1 MYEVKIERL
10 DHLGRGIGYIENKIT
25 FIPNTLPSEL
35 VVCQIVKERKKY
47 NVGKLIEII
56 EPSKKRVTPF
66 CPFYNHC
73 GGCHLEHLNY
83 EASLE
88 YKEEKVK
95 NIFKIDKV
103 EVIKNEHPKN
113 YRNKITLKV
122 RNKKIGFYES
132 QTNTLVQIKACFLA
146 NESIN
151 EVIKRLN
158 KLNIK
163 NGEII
168 IRCNTNQEILLII
181 NTKEEI
187 KFIEEEFKGIKLV
200 GVLLNN
206 QTLYGQNF
214 FYERIHGLL
223 FKISYDAFFQINP
236 YIVDKLFGLI
246 EQELEASKTIL
257 DLYSGVGTLGMVA
270 SNKAEKVISIELIK
284 NAVLD
289 NIQNAKLNKKTN
301 IYPVLGDASQTLSK
315 IKEPFDFIMVDPPR
329 KGLDKS
335 SLTLLLKSKAKKIIY
350 ISCDP
355 MTLKRDLEEL
365 KKEYNIEK
373 FYILDM
379 FSYTYHI
386 ESFCVLKKK

>member
-95 NIFKIDKV
+95 NIFKLDKI

-132 QTNTLVQIKACFLA
+132 QTNTLVEIKACFLA

-246 EQELEASKTIL
+246 EQELEASKTVL

-301 IYPVLGDASQTLSK
+301 IYPVLGDASQALSK

-329 KGLDKS
+329 KGLDKT

>member
-95 NIFKIDKV
+95 NIFKLDKI

-132 QTNTLVQIKACFLA
+132 QTNTLVEIKACFLA

-168 IRCNTNQEILLII
+168 IRCNTNQEILLMI

-301 IYPVLGDASQTLSK
+301 IYPVLGDASQALSK

>member
-289 NIQNAKLNKKTN
+289 NIQNAKLNKKAN

>member
-132 QTNTLVQIKACFLA
+132 QTNTLVEIKACFLA

-301 IYPVLGDASQTLSK
+301 IYPVLGDASQALSK

>member
-47 NVGKLIEII
+47 KVGKLIEII

-95 NIFKIDKV
+95 NIFKLDKV

-132 QTNTLVQIKACFLA
+132 KTNTLVEIKACFLA

-168 IRCNTNQEILLII
+168 IRCNTNQEILLMI

-301 IYPVLGDASQTLSK
+301 IYPVLGDASQALSK

>member
-132 QTNTLVQIKACFLA
+132 QTNTLVEIKACFLA

-168 IRCNTNQEILLII
+168 IRCNTNQEILLMI

-301 IYPVLGDASQTLSK
+301 IYPVLGDASQALSK

-329 KGLDKS
+329 KGLDKT

>member
-1 MYEVKIERL
+1 M
-10 DHLGRGIGYIENKIT
+10 
-25 FIPNTLPSEL
+25 
-35 VVCQIVKERKKY
+35 
-47 NVGKLIEII
+47 
-56 EPSKKRVTPF
+56 
-66 CPFYNHC
+66 
-73 GGCHLEHLNY
+73 
-83 EASLE
+83 
-88 YKEEKVK
+88 
-95 NIFKIDKV
+95 
-103 EVIKNEHPKN
+103 
-113 YRNKITLKV
+113 

-329 KGLDKS
+329 KGVRQIVFN
-335 SLTLLLKSKAKKIIY
+335 APFKK
-350 ISCDP
+350 
-355 MTLKRDLEEL
+355 
-365 KKEYNIEK
+365 
-373 FYILDM
+373 
-379 FSYTYHI
+379 
-386 ESFCVLKKK
+386 

>member
-95 NIFKIDKV
+95 NIFKLDKI

-122 RNKKIGFYES
+122 RSKKIGFYES
-132 QTNTLVQIKACFLA
+132 QTNTLVEIKACFLA

-168 IRCNTNQEILLII
+168 IRCNTNQEILLMI

-301 IYPVLGDASQTLSK
+301 IYPVLGDASQALSK

>member
-95 NIFKIDKV
+95 NIFKLDKV

-132 QTNTLVQIKACFLA
+132 QTNTLVEIKACFLA

-236 YIVDKLFGLI
+236 YIVDKLFGLM

>member
-47 NVGKLIEII
+47 KVGKLIEII

-95 NIFKIDKV
+95 NIFKLDKV

-132 QTNTLVQIKACFLA
+132 KTNTLVEIKACFLA

-151 EVIKRLN
+151 EIIKRLN

-168 IRCNTNQEILLII
+168 IRCNTNQEILLMI

-301 IYPVLGDASQTLSK
+301 IYPVLGDASQALSK